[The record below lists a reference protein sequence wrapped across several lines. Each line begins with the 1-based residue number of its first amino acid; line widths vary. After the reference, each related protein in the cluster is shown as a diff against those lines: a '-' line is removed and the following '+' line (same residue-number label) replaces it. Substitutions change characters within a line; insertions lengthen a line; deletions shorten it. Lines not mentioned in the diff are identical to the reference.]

1 MEEFAMNEMIC
12 KACGFVIAENR
23 LGDVCPACGV
33 PRTAFEPYV
42 DNVSGRRR
50 FILGL
55 NIHPILI
62 HFPQAYAT
70 ILPLLIV
77 LGILITT
84 PLGADLISTARVLSY
99 LLPLTVAAAIGAGLI
114 DGFTRFKRLTTIIL
128 IKKIIIGSVLLVL
141 SAIIAGLALSD
152 GLQSSKMYVLVL
164 SILCIVCEI
173 ALGQLGKT
181 LMGARLPG

>member
-1 MEEFAMNEMIC
+1 MKDMIC
-12 KACGFVIAENR
+12 KACGFVIGENN
-23 LGDVCPACGV
+23 LGEVCPACGV

-42 DNVSGRRR
+42 DNVSERRK

-84 PLGADLISTARVLSY
+84 PLGADLLSAARVLSY
-99 LLPLTVAAAIGAGLI
+99 LLPLTVVAAIGAGLI

-128 IKKIIIGSVLLVL
+128 IKKIIIGLVLFVLSVL
-141 SAIIAGLALSD
+141 IAGLAIFD
-152 GLQSSKMYVLVL
+152 GLQSSKMYILVL
-164 SILCIVCEI
+164 SLLCILCEI

-181 LMGARLPG
+181 LRGARLPG

>member
-1 MEEFAMNEMIC
+1 MKDMIC
-12 KACGFVIAENR
+12 KACGFVIGENK
-23 LGDVCPACGV
+23 LGEVCPACGV

-42 DNVSGRRR
+42 DNVSGRRK

-84 PLGADLISTARVLSY
+84 PLGADLLSAARVLSY
-99 LLPLTVAAAIGAGLI
+99 LLPLTVVAAIGAGLI

-128 IKKIIIGSVLLVL
+128 IKKIIIALVLFVLSVL
-141 SAIIAGLALSD
+141 IAGLAIFD
-152 GLQSSKMYVLVL
+152 GLQSSKMYILVL
-164 SILCIVCEI
+164 SLLCILCEI

-181 LMGARLPG
+181 LRGARLPG